1 MIQFIKKNINILP
14 LTVAAFFLSF
24 ANIAQAVEE
33 TNNATCASNLGT
45 LGDLFRFATCLLG
58 KTIPLLITLA
68 LVAFM
73 YGVIQYLINGED
85 ENKRKE
91 GRKFMLWG
99 IISLFVMLGVFGIL
113 QVLGNTLDI
122 GTGGSISD
130 ITPHF

>member
-1 MIQFIKKNINILP
+1 MNILRNKLYISSSVLAGSLLP
-14 LTVAAFFLSF
+14 LGSVF
-24 ANIAQAVEE
+24 AQN
-33 TNNATCASNLGT
+33 TSNACSNSINNLG
-45 LGDLFRFATCLLG
+45 DVFNFATCLLSRSV
-58 KTIPLLITLA
+58 IPLLVTVA

-73 YGVIQYLINGED
+73 YGVIQYLINAED

-99 IISLFVMLGVFGIL
+99 IISLFVMLGIFGIL
-113 QVLGNTLDI
+113 QLLGNTLDI